1 MRFSPYQVFN
11 WSREEQ
17 MKYRKCIVC
26 QKWGSFGVPVKHGNY
41 DFYCGEHYFEKNKEN
56 SKEKESKQ
64 GQLGLF

>member
-26 QKWGSFGVPVKHGNY
+26 QKWGSFGVPVQYGNY
-41 DFYCGEHYFEKNKEN
+41 EFYCGEHYFEKNK
-56 SKEKESKQ
+56 KTIQKESIQK
-64 GQLGLF
+64 GQPRLF